1 MRAWL
6 IAILFVTLAQCASAQ
21 DTARIAPD
29 AAVTR
34 PKIALVLSGG
44 GARGFSHIGVLKVLR
59 ELNVPI
65 DMVVGTSMGAVV
77 GGAYAAG
84 YPIEQLDRIMRE
96 TPWNDVFTTKAPRQ
110 DLDFRRKEEDS
121 RTISRFA
128 FGLTLDGL
136 VLPRGTFRSHVL
148 DEVLRKIAAP
158 SLEVEHL
165 DQLALPFRSV
175 ATDLV
180 GGELVVLDQTS
191 LFNAMRASMSIPGA
205 FVPLELGSSLL
216 VDGGLAR
223 NLPIDVARKMGAD
236 IIIAVN
242 VGTPLAPRENLT
254 SALAI
259 AQQMINILTEQ
270 NVKQSLSE
278 LTPADILIAPDLNEF
293 SFADFAFG
301 MSIAARGEKAARTQS
316 ARLKAL
322 AVTPAV
328 YMAREKIRVA
338 RTEHPE
344 RVRISQVLV
353 QHAERSNANVLKSA
367 LGITAGDTLENE
379 DLAARVRK
387 LGARGEFERIDF
399 KLLGRDMDRVLVVQP
414 TEVEWGGNTLRM
426 GLRLQSDFKS
436 TNQFDLLAAHT
447 ATWVNSL
454 GGEWRN
460 IIQIGGTRR
469 FESEFY
475 QPVSRDQDWFITG
488 SYGYLATDADLY
500 ANERRIARWV
510 FAERKL
516 GAYVGRRLGLIGEVR
531 VGHAKFRTTA
541 DPLVN
546 ASPAVAQSF
555 DYRANEIAVRLDTH
569 DSANFPRN
577 GFGASAGWQHR
588 RSGNNAAGAT
598 QRAFGADWALS
609 SGPYTL
615 LPSIQFADAGPGGSV
630 AIGGFLS
637 LSGTLPKSLSGGR
650 AGFARIVGFRRI
662 GAFPSALGGEI
673 YAGASLELGGAFA
686 RDEPMT
692 IGNMKRAG
700 ALVLGAETIIGPLYL
715 GAGKT
720 LHGNSAFYLFLGQP

>member
-223 NLPIDVARKMGAD
+223 NLPIDVARKMVP
-236 IIIAVN
+236 I
-242 VGTPLAPRENLT
+242 
-254 SALAI
+254 
-259 AQQMINILTEQ
+259 
-270 NVKQSLSE
+270 
-278 LTPADILIAPDLNEF
+278 
-293 SFADFAFG
+293 
-301 MSIAARGEKAARTQS
+301 
-316 ARLKAL
+316 
-322 AVTPAV
+322 
-328 YMAREKIRVA
+328 
-338 RTEHPE
+338 
-344 RVRISQVLV
+344 
-353 QHAERSNANVLKSA
+353 
-367 LGITAGDTLENE
+367 
-379 DLAARVRK
+379 
-387 LGARGEFERIDF
+387 
-399 KLLGRDMDRVLVVQP
+399 
-414 TEVEWGGNTLRM
+414 
-426 GLRLQSDFKS
+426 
-436 TNQFDLLAAHT
+436 
-447 ATWVNSL
+447 
-454 GGEWRN
+454 
-460 IIQIGGTRR
+460 
-469 FESEFY
+469 
-475 QPVSRDQDWFITG
+475 
-488 SYGYLATDADLY
+488 
-500 ANERRIARWV
+500 
-510 FAERKL
+510 
-516 GAYVGRRLGLIGEVR
+516 
-531 VGHAKFRTTA
+531 
-541 DPLVN
+541 
-546 ASPAVAQSF
+546 
-555 DYRANEIAVRLDTH
+555 
-569 DSANFPRN
+569 
-577 GFGASAGWQHR
+577 
-588 RSGNNAAGAT
+588 
-598 QRAFGADWALS
+598 LS
-609 SGPYTL
+609 S
-615 LPSIQFADAGPGGSV
+615 
-630 AIGGFLS
+630 
-637 LSGTLPKSLSGGR
+637 R
-650 AGFARIVGFRRI
+650 
-662 GAFPSALGGEI
+662 
-673 YAGASLELGGAFA
+673 
-686 RDEPMT
+686 
-692 IGNMKRAG
+692 
-700 ALVLGAETIIGPLYL
+700 
-715 GAGKT
+715 
-720 LHGNSAFYLFLGQP
+720 